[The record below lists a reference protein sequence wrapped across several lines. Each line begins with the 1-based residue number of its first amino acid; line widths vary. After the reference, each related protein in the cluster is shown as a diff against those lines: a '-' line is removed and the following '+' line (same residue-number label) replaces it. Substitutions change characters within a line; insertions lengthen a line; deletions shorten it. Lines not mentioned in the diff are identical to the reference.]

1 MTDSANIALKPEAF
15 KLPAYTENARLRLA
29 TGTLL
34 YFAQGLAQGLFF
46 IAIPSW
52 LAANGQSAGVVGS
65 FIAAVSLPWSL
76 KVLIGGLVDRYG
88 FLPMGRRRAWLIAAQ
103 TCLIISLA
111 AFALRS
117 PLPSELTTIIIF
129 GTILSTMTAVQDV
142 ALDAMIIDLTP
153 KTELGQ
159 INGFMLGGKVFGI
172 AGGGALAAYFMEFHS
187 FATAMFVVAC
197 LFSIPAFFAILVRER
212 KGERL
217 FPWTDGAA
225 SQESIEIK
233 PDAWWP
239 VLRETFKGVL
249 LRRDPLLI
257 IGLCIF
263 YGMHQGIFEAT
274 LPVYVVQELGWGETG
289 YASLSGIGG
298 LVAGG
303 AGIFVGGWLTDKLGP
318 AKVALWSAGL
328 AAIGLAGFVALGL
341 NFGSDLVFSA
351 WYLLVAVIV
360 LGFYLSMITLGMRV
374 CERHVAATSYA
385 LMMGSMALGLMLGAG
400 SVGFLDQIG
409 GYTALLT
416 AAIVTI
422 LVSAGMSLGLSP
434 STGGPA
440 ASEPEH
446 KQLDKQ
452 EHKTRQRS

>member
-1 MTDSANIALKPEAF
+1 MSDTADIALSAGDS

-34 YFAQGLAQGLFF
+34 YLAQGLAQGLFF

-52 LAANGQSAGVVGS
+52 LAAGGQSAGVVGS

-76 KVLIGGLVDRYG
+76 KVLLGALVDRYA
-88 FLPMGRRRAWLIAAQ
+88 FLPMGRRRAWLIGAQ
-103 TCLIISLA
+103 ICLIISLV
-111 AFALRS
+111 AFALRN
-117 PLPSELTTIIIF
+117 PLPSELTAIIVF
-129 GTILSTMTAVQDV
+129 GTILSTMTALQDV

-153 KTELGQ
+153 KTELGK

-172 AGGGALAAYFMEFHS
+172 SGGGALAAYFLEFHG
-187 FATAMFVVAC
+187 FATAMFVVAG
-197 LFSIPAFFAILVRER
+197 LFSIPAFFAILIRER

-217 FPWTDGAA
+217 FPWTDGVAA
-225 SQESIEIK
+225 KESIEIK
-233 PDAWWP
+233 PKAWWP

-289 YASLSGIGG
+289 YASLSGVGG
-298 LVAGG
+298 LIAGG
-303 AGIFVGGWLTDKLGP
+303 AGILVGGWMTDKLGP
-318 AKVALWSAGL
+318 AKLALWTASL
-328 AAIGLAGFVALGL
+328 AAIGLALYVAFGL
-341 NFGSDLVFSA
+341 TFGSDLLFSA

-374 CERHVAATSYA
+374 CEQHVAATSYA
-385 LMMGSMALGLMLGAG
+385 LIAGSMALGMALGAG
-400 SVGFLDQIG
+400 SVGWLDQMG
-409 GYTALLT
+409 GFPALLT

-422 LVSAGMSLGLSP
+422 LAAAAMGLGLSAA
-434 STGGPA
+434 TGGPA
-440 ASEPEH
+440 TPEPA
-446 KQLDKQ
+446 Q
-452 EHKTRQRS
+452 